1 MSHATSH
8 ATPSEPPL
16 LIVKTGSTHTEIAAS
31 WGDFEDWIAAGLGS
45 ALPIRVIDPRTG
57 AALPDPSR
65 VTGVIVT
72 GSHSM
77 VTDRE
82 PWSEQTA
89 EWLRAAVAAQTP
101 VLGICYGHQLLA
113 HALGGEV
120 DFHPGGIELG
130 TVDVTLTPAAQADPL
145 FQGLPPQFG
154 GQAAHRQSVRRL
166 PPGAVHLAGN
176 AFEPH
181 QAYRIGRHAWGVQFH
196 PEFGVPATAAYVR
209 MNAPA
214 TGPMP
219 PVRPTP
225 HAASLLPRFA
235 RLVRAAAMPPAA

>member
-1 MSHATSH
+1 MSHTAPH
-8 ATPSEPPL
+8 ATPSEAPL
-16 LIVKTGSTHTEIAAS
+16 LIVKTGSTHPDIAAA

-45 ALPIRVIDPRTG
+45 ASPIRVIDPRTG

-65 VTGVIVT
+65 VAGVIVT

-101 VLGICYGHQLLA
+101 VLGICYGHQL
-113 HALGGEV
+113 
-120 DFHPGGIELG
+120 LG

-219 PVRPTP
+219 AVRPTP
-225 HAASLLPRFA
+225 QAASLLPRFA
-235 RLVRAAAMPPAA
+235 HLARTAAMPPVA